1 MNRRVQADLSL
12 VVCSIMWGA
21 TFIIVKNALADSSVF
36 VFMAVRF
43 TLGAL
48 IMIPLFRRALVKTDR
63 KELRDGAIIGL
74 SLFSGYVF
82 QTWGLVTTTPSKCA
96 FITGSSVAMVPI
108 LLMIFWRRR
117 TGAAVWCGVV
127 AAFAGLYLLTV
138 PGGASQTLVRGDFLV
153 LIGAVGF
160 AMQIIFASLYGAR
173 HEGGAIACLQISTVA
188 ACSLVVLPMVS
199 FSGLQPARLHW
210 SPAFVWGV
218 SITAVFTT
226 AIAFSVQVWA
236 QQFTTATH
244 AALIFALEPVV
255 TAVTSRVFQHER
267 LGGRAIAG
275 AVLILI
281 GILLAEIRAPG
292 SRRDVGD
299 KSAEGSPD
307 PVGGPPA

>member
-108 LLMIFWRRR
+108 LLMIFWGRR

-188 ACSLVVLPMVS
+188 ACSV
-199 FSGLQPARLHW
+199 QRIAAR
-210 SPAFVWGV
+210 
-218 SITAVFTT
+218 
-226 AIAFSVQVWA
+226 AI
-236 QQFTTATH
+236 
-244 AALIFALEPVV
+244 ALEPGV
-255 TAVTSRVFQHER
+255 RVGRFDYGGVYDR
-267 LGGRAIAG
+267 DRILGPGVGAAIHDGDARRIDFRA
-275 AVLILI
+275 
-281 GILLAEIRAPG
+281 
-292 SRRDVGD
+292 
-299 KSAEGSPD
+299 
-307 PVGGPPA
+307 

>member
-48 IMIPLFRRALVKTDR
+48 LMIPLFRRALAKVDR
-63 KELRDGAIIGL
+63 RELRDGGIIGV

-108 LLMIFWRRR
+108 LLMIFWGRKI
-117 TGAAVWCGVV
+117 GAAVWGGVA

-138 PGGASQTLVRGDFLV
+138 PGGASQTLNRGDFLV

-173 HEGGAIACLQISTVA
+173 HKGGSIAFLQIATVA
-188 ACSLVVLPMVS
+188 ACSLFVLPIVS
-199 FSGLQPARLHW
+199 VGGLQPARLHW
-210 SPAFVWGV
+210 SAAFVWGV
-218 SITAVFTT
+218 SVTAVLTT
-226 AIAFSVQVWA
+226 AVAFSLQVWA
-236 QQFTTATH
+236 QQFTTATN

-255 TAVTSRVFQHER
+255 TAVTSHFP
-267 LGGRAIAG
+267 GRAARRQSAFGRGADSGGNSAG
-275 AVLILI
+275 
-281 GILLAEIRAPG
+281 
-292 SRRDVGD
+292 
-299 KSAEGSPD
+299 
-307 PVGGPPA
+307 

>member
-12 VVCSIMWGA
+12 VGCSIMWGA
-21 TFIIVKNALADSSVF
+21 TFLIVKNALADSSVF

-48 IMIPLFRRALVKTDR
+48 LMIPLFRRALRKVDR
-63 KELRDGAIIGL
+63 RELRDGLIIGA

-108 LLMIFWRRR
+108 LLMIFWGRRV
-117 TGAAVWCGVV
+117 GAAVWTGVA

-138 PGGASQTLVRGDFLV
+138 PAGASQTLVRGDFLV

-160 AMQIIFASLYGAR
+160 ALQIIFASLYGAR
-173 HEGGAIACLQISTVA
+173 HKGGAIACLQIATVA
-188 ACSLVVLPMVS
+188 ACSLCALPIAS
-199 FSGLQPARLHW
+199 ASGLQPARLHW
-210 SPAFVWGV
+210 SLAFELGV

-226 AIAFSVQVWA
+226 AIAFSVQFWA

-255 TAVTSRVFQHER
+255 TAVTSRIFQGER
-267 LGGRAIAG
+267 LGGRAMSG
-275 AVLILI
+275 ATLILI

-292 SRRDVGD
+292 SRRAAGQ
-299 KSAEGSPD
+299 KSAEGSPQL
-307 PVGGPPA
+307 VGGPPA